1 VRNVSA
7 RQPLVAVICTV
18 PLLGEAIAS
27 ALDSIADVRTFPG
40 RRRDVVGLLSSVR
53 PDAVVVDDPIEA
65 AEARS
70 WAQSQ
75 DLPLVHICLRQRKLR
90 VLRNGEWEET
100 LGASA
105 ESIRN
110 VIAGS
115 MYARSGART

>member
-1 VRNVSA
+1 VKSVTG

-18 PLLGEAIAS
+18 PLLSEAIAS
-27 ALDSIADVRTFPG
+27 ALDNIADVRTFPA
-40 RRRDVVGLLSSVR
+40 RRRDVVGLLSFVQ

-75 DLPLVHICLRQRKLR
+75 DVPLVHICLRQQKLR
-90 VLRNGEWEET
+90 VLRNGEWQET

-115 MYARSGART
+115 MYARTGGA